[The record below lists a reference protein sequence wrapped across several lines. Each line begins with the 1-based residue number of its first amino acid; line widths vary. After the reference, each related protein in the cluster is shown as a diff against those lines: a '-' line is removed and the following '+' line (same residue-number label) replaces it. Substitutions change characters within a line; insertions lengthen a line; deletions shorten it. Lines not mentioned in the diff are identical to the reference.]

1 MLFIILPWE
10 TDVARIEIRELDV
23 GLGFELLNEV
33 TMPVQARFKCT
44 KGIPGMLGLLKCLP
58 YLSHQQAAVCQIRTE
73 TTGV

>member
-10 TDVARIEIRELDV
+10 TAVARIEICELDI

-44 KGIPGMLGLLKCLP
+44 KGTGLLDLLKGLP
-58 YLSHQQAAVCQIRTE
+58 HLSH
-73 TTGV
+73 